1 VKAARIHSWGGDLVI
16 EDVPEPDLRDG
27 EVLVESAACGV
38 GLTVLNYVRG
48 DLGNDPNDL
57 PRVPGHELVGRIV
70 KVGAGVEPERE
81 GELVAAFF
89 YLFCGRCSHCLAG
102 KEDLCENLAG
112 FVGVQRD
119 GGYAERVSLPARNA
133 IRLPDNIDPILA
145 TVVNDAVATPVHVA
159 GLARIGPGQRVAVVA
174 AGGGVGMHM
183 VQVAQ
188 LFGAEVA
195 GLDVTEEK
203 LAFLEE
209 ELGVIP
215 IESSDFMKVTLPAA
229 WDGKADVVVDFL
241 GRRESLRWALGALAG
256 DGRLVTLTTFRDVN
270 FPITPREMVLSQ
282 LSILG
287 SRYCTRAEFDLA
299 ARLVAGGRVRPV
311 IGRREPIAQ
320 VGKIHEDLR
329 TGRLLGRGAVV
340 WE

>member
-16 EDVPEPDLRDG
+16 EDVPEPDLEDG
-27 EVLVESAACGV
+27 EVLVEVSACGV
-38 GLTVLNYVRG
+38 GLTVLNCMRG
-48 DLGNDPNDL
+48 DLGNDPNHL

-70 KVGAGVEPERE
+70 KVGPGVERKRE

-112 FVGVQRD
+112 FLGVQRD

-133 IRLPDNIDPILA
+133 IRLPDNIDPVLA
-145 TVVNDAVATPVHVA
+145 TVVNDAVGTPVHVA

-174 AGGGVGMHM
+174 AGGGVGVHM

-195 GLDVTEEK
+195 GLDVTTEK
-203 LAFLEE
+203 LAYLED
-209 ELGVIP
+209 ELGAIP
-215 IESSDFMKVTLPAA
+215 IESSDFNTVTLPER
-229 WDGKADVVVDFL
+229 WSGKADVVVDLL
-241 GRRESLRWALGALAG
+241 GRPESLRWALGALAG
-256 DGRLVTLTTFRDVN
+256 DGRLVTLTSFRDIS
-270 FPITPREMVLSQ
+270 FPISSREMVFSQ
-282 LSILG
+282 LAILG

-299 ARLVAGGRVRPV
+299 ARLIAGGRVKPV
-311 IGRREPIAQ
+311 VGRRERIAK
-320 VGKIHEDLR
+320 VHEIHEDLR

-340 WE
+340 WQ

>member
-1 VKAARIHSWGGDLVI
+1 MKAARIHRWGGDLLL
-16 EDVPEPDLRDG
+16 EDVPEPGLRDG
-27 EVLVESAACGV
+27 EVLVEIAACGV

-70 KVGAGVEPERE
+70 AVGPGVEPERE

-89 YLFCGRCSHCLAG
+89 YLFCGRCRHCLAG
-102 KEDLCENLAG
+102 EEDVCEKLAG
-112 FVGVQRD
+112 FLGVQRD

-133 IRLPDNIDPILA
+133 IRLPDNIDPVLA

-159 GLARIGPGQRVAVVA
+159 GLARLGPGQRVAVVA
-174 AGGGVGMHM
+174 AGGGVGVHM

-203 LAFLEE
+203 LVYLEE

-215 IESSDFMKVTLPAA
+215 IESSDFAKVTLPAA
-229 WDGKADVVVDFL
+229 WDGKADVVVDLL
-241 GRRESLRWALGALAG
+241 GRPESLRWSLGALASK
-256 DGRLVTLTTFRDVN
+256 GRLVALTTFRDVAL
-270 FPITPREMVLSQ
+270 PISPRELVLSQ
-282 LSILG
+282 LAVLG

-311 IGRREPIAQ
+311 IGRRERIA
-320 VGKIHEDLR
+320 KLHEIHEDLR
-329 TGRLLGRGAVV
+329 AGRLLGRGAVV
-340 WE
+340 WQ